1 MPSRRSAVIGSE
13 DGSHM
18 SNADAN
24 EKHRFYSEMIVNL
37 AEALIPNPLF
47 RSYQKITLEGS
58 IFVCY
63 LCCASERAIGG

>member
-1 MPSRRSAVIGSE
+1 MIGSE
-13 DGSHM
+13 DASHM

-24 EKHRFYSEMIVNL
+24 EKQRFYSKMIVNL
-37 AEALIPNPLF
+37 AKALIPKPLF

-63 LCCASERAIGG
+63 LCCASERALGG

>member
-13 DGSHM
+13 DASHM

-37 AEALIPNPLF
+37 AKALIPNPLF

-63 LCCASERAIGG
+63 LCRASERTIGG